1 MSKTISEFL
10 SFTASHPHTGTAD
23 EISTLSMGIAEAAVS
38 FDAATLRFSREE
50 LEKQGI
56 GEKVFSK
63 LRVVGKTLLKINE
76 ADRAAVIKQFPAS
89 YSTIHLLC
97 SLKPE
102 ELVRAA
108 KSRAFDPSVSVRAAR
123 TYVQQVRFPA
133 RIAQVGEDQE
143 KGRWSIKQEQV
154 LGVFR
159 PDHVALGEED
169 LLLLQTELR
178 RVCSEFGLEVRQVNS
193 TSATTLRKQMRVEL
207 EVFWR
212 RLLEKNLSAKWFKDR
227 SPEIRKEFDLRTV
240 EELINTPLRTFTGFL
255 QRSDGGKAEFWER
268 HGQRYISKVHLE
280 MAKTDD
286 HAQRYNLKRRVE
298 KVLGERK
305 DLAIWTNLML
315 REGGFVC

>member
-108 KSRAFDPSVSVRAAR
+108 KSRALIHRFPSEQRGPTSSRSVSL
-123 TYVQQVRFPA
+123 P
-133 RIAQVGEDQE
+133 
-143 KGRWSIKQEQV
+143 
-154 LGVFR
+154 
-159 PDHVALGEED
+159 
-169 LLLLQTELR
+169 
-178 RVCSEFGLEVRQVNS
+178 
-193 TSATTLRKQMRVEL
+193 
-207 EVFWR
+207 
-212 RLLEKNLSAKWFKDR
+212 
-227 SPEIRKEFDLRTV
+227 
-240 EELINTPLRTFTGFL
+240 
-255 QRSDGGKAEFWER
+255 
-268 HGQRYISKVHLE
+268 
-280 MAKTDD
+280 
-286 HAQRYNLKRRVE
+286 
-298 KVLGERK
+298 
-305 DLAIWTNLML
+305 
-315 REGGFVC
+315 

>member
-1 MSKTISEFL
+1 M
-10 SFTASHPHTGTAD
+10 
-23 EISTLSMGIAEAAVS
+23 
-38 FDAATLRFSREE
+38 
-50 LEKQGI
+50 
-56 GEKVFSK
+56 
-63 LRVVGKTLLKINE
+63 
-76 ADRAAVIKQFPAS
+76 
-89 YSTIHLLC
+89 
-97 SLKPE
+97 
-102 ELVRAA
+102 
-108 KSRAFDPSVSVRAAR
+108 
-123 TYVQQVRFPA
+123 
-133 RIAQVGEDQE
+133 
-143 KGRWSIKQEQV
+143 
-154 LGVFR
+154 
-159 PDHVALGEED
+159 
-169 LLLLQTELR
+169 LLQTELR

-280 MAKTDD
+280 RAKTTD

>member
-23 EISTLSMGIAEAAVS
+23 EISTLSMGIAEVAVS

-133 RIAQVGEDQE
+133 LIAQDGEEQE

-154 LGVFR
+154 FGVFR

-193 TSATTLRKQMRVEL
+193 TSATTLRKQMRLGL

-227 SPEIRKEFDLRTV
+227 SLEIRKEFDLRTV

-286 HAQRYNLKRRVE
+286 CAQRYNLKRRVE